1 MSRSGQTAVLVA
13 SFAVTAAT
21 PFDRHVHD
29 EHQLAWAA
37 RGVLT
42 VSTGDGGWVLPS
54 SRALWIP
61 ARIPH
66 EVRASGRAV
75 MRTLSAARPV

>member
-13 SFAVTAAT
+13 SFAMTPAT

-37 RGVLT
+37 RGVLP
-42 VSTGDGGWVLPS
+42 GP
-54 SRALWIP
+54 P
-61 ARIPH
+61 A
-66 EVRASGRAV
+66 GY
-75 MRTLSAARPV
+75 